1 MSEQPSLN
9 IEGLARLDLQPD
21 EILAITMGIPGL
33 TVEQCEQVGEY
44 LAMWLADHGQP
55 VAGVLVL
62 PQGSQLAAIRAPE
75 LDDEHLNQIRTHLG
89 MKPVAVNVDFSP
101 TGWTSEQMDQF
112 VREFTKRIQRQ
123 PPRQH

>member
-9 IEGLARLDLQPD
+9 IEGLARLDLRPD
-21 EILAITMGIPGL
+21 EILAVTLAVPDL
-33 TVEQCEQVGEY
+33 TAQQCEEAQSYIAARLHEY
-44 LAMWLADHGQP
+44 GQP

-62 PQGSQLAAIRAPE
+62 PQGSQLAAIRAP
-75 LDDEHLNQIRTHLG
+75 
-89 MKPVAVNVDFSP
+89 KPVTVNVDFSG
-101 TGWTSEQMDQF
+101 TKWTSAQMDEF